1 MLLSPTVLLSQAT
14 VLVVDDEESVRGYTS
29 RVMEEA
35 GYHVLTAGDG
45 IQAMS
50 VLQQSRLPVQLVITD
65 VSMPRMTGPE
75 LAAHIATER
84 HGPPVLFISG
94 GYSSDLPGPF
104 LRKPFLPHHL
114 SGLAR
119 RMLCSRM
126 SPALR
131 LAHGECRKALM
142 PALLSVGS

>member
-1 MLLSPTVLLSQAT
+1 MLLSPTLLLSQAT
-14 VLVVDDEESVRGYTS
+14 VLVVDDEEPVRLYTT

-45 IQAMS
+45 VQAMS

-75 LAAHIATER
+75 LAAHIATEPY
-84 HGPPVLFISG
+84 GPPVLFISG
-94 GYSSDLPGPF
+94 GQSSDLPGPF

-119 RMLCSRM
+119 RMLRGRM
-126 SPALR
+126 SPAWR
-131 LAHGECRKALM
+131 LAHGECQETLM
-142 PALLSVGS
+142 PALLSAGS

>member
-1 MLLSPTVLLSQAT
+1 MPLSPTVLLSQAT
-14 VLVVDDEESVRGYTS
+14 VLVVDDEESVRLYTS

-45 IQAMS
+45 IQAMA

-94 GYSSDLPGPF
+94 GYSSELPGPF

-114 SGLAR
+114 SRLAR
-119 RMLCSRM
+119 RMLCGPM

-131 LAHGECRKALM
+131 LAHGECQEVLM
-142 PALLSVGS
+142 PALVSAGS